1 MSDARDRVS
10 PPGADG
16 EHVRI
21 FDTTL
26 RDGEQSP
33 GCTMTRDEKLR
44 IARQLQRLRVDI
56 IEAGF
61 PAASRGDWDAVHA
74 IAREVGQDHG
84 RDATHVPV
92 VCGLAR
98 ANEDDIERCAS
109 AIAPALRPRIH
120 TFIATSDIHLEHKL
134 RMSRPQVVDSA
145 HRMVALARAHCAD
158 VQFSPEDACR
168 SDRAFLHEVLAAAI
182 AAGATTLNIPDTV
195 GYITPDEYFAI
206 IRDIR
211 EQVPGARDVV
221 ISTHCHDDL
230 GLAVANSL
238 AGVRAGARQVE
249 CTINGIGERAGNA
262 ALEEVVMALHTR
274 QAFYAVESRVETR
287 EIGRA
292 SRLVSQCTGV
302 RTPPNKAIV
311 GSNAFAHEAG
321 IHQDGV
327 LKHRLTYE
335 IMSADVVGLEGC
347 RLVLGKH
354 SGRHALRRH
363 LEGNGHRLGEQEFA
377 NVFQKFKDV
386 ADRKKVV
393 DDRDIEAI
401 VAGETRRPLAI
412 YHLELVQVSSG
423 THAIPTATVRLA
435 GPDGAPLVAAAQGDG
450 PVDAVCA
457 AINRVVGDVA
467 ELVEF
472 SVDAITEG
480 INAVGGVTVRLRPT
494 SGTGAESTQ
503 THAQEDAPRGARFTG
518 FAVHTD
524 ILVATAEAYVSAL
537 NSLLRSRSTG
547 DGADPAPDEPALA
560 AVGPASAGTTS

>member
-1 MSDARDRVS
+1 MSEPCDRVAPV
-10 PPGADG
+10 PPASD
-16 EHVRI
+16 HVRI

-44 IARQLQRLRVDI
+44 LARQLQRLRVDV

-61 PAASRGDWDAVHA
+61 PAASRGDWEAVHA
-74 IAREVGQDHG
+74 IAQEIGEDHG
-84 RDATHVPV
+84 HARPHLPV
-92 VCGLAR
+92 ICGLAR
-98 ANEDDIERCAS
+98 ANEDDIDRCAA
-109 AIAPALRPRIH
+109 AIAPARHPRIH

-134 RMSRPQVVDSA
+134 RMSHQQVLDTA
-145 HRMVALARAHCAD
+145 RRMVAFARARCAD
-158 VQFSPEDACR
+158 VEFSPEDACR
-168 SDRAFLHEVLAAAI
+168 SDRTFLHEVLAAAI
-182 AAGATTLNIPDTV
+182 EAGATTLNIPDTV
-195 GYITPDEYFAI
+195 GYITPDEYFDL
-206 IRDIR
+206 IRGIR
-211 EQVPGARDVV
+211 ERVPGARDVTL
-221 ISTHCHDDL
+221 STHCHDDL

-274 QAFYAVESRVETR
+274 RSFYGVDTRIETR
-287 EIGRA
+287 QIGRA
-292 SRLVSQCTGV
+292 SRLLSQCTGV

-335 IMSADVVGLEGC
+335 IMSADTVGLEGG

-354 SGRHALRRH
+354 SGRHALRKH
-363 LEGNGHRLGEQEFA
+363 LEANGHVLGEQEFA
-377 NVFQKFKDV
+377 NVFQRFKDV

-401 VAGETRRPLAI
+401 VAGETRRPLAV
-412 YHLELVQVSSG
+412 YRLELVQVSSG

-435 GPDGAPLVAAAQGDG
+435 GPDGTPLVAAAQGDG

-480 INAVGGVTVRLRPT
+480 INAIGGVTVRLRPT
-494 SGTGAESTQ
+494 GDDVTLPHPQ
-503 THAQEDAPRGARFTG
+503 DDLPRGTRYTG

-524 ILVATAEAYVSAL
+524 ILVATAEAYLSAL
-537 NSLLRSRSTG
+537 NALLRSRATQE
-547 DGADPAPDEPALA
+547 GAGGTPGGEAALA
-560 AVGPASAGTTS
+560 TMDAAPAGGAT